1 MPTSSS
7 MYKNT
12 LQRKV
17 FLIPFKN
24 TKGADD
30 WPAPSALIFFQTPDR
45 QDIKPA
51 GRVYQARRVAASAA
65 VSSTV

>member
-1 MPTSSS
+1 MPIPSS

-30 WPAPSALIFFQTPDR
+30 WPAPSALIFFKTPDR

-51 GRVYQARRVAASAA
+51 G
-65 VSSTV
+65 